1 MNTIKIQIKG
11 HLKSLNNNGTTII
24 DTKGIKNKNK
34 ISYIQNEI
42 SHKLTLENNKIYL
55 IRENK
60 EFKNIFEFELNKKNK
75 CYYLLKE
82 NNIEIDINIETQK
95 IENNNN
101 KIIIIYK
108 VLDSNEIYEY
118 KIEMR

>member
-11 HLKSLNNNGTTII
+11 HLKSLNNNDTTII

-34 ISYIQNEI
+34 ISYIQDDI

-60 EFKNIFEFELNKKNK
+60 EFKNIFEFELNKLNK
-75 CYYLLKE
+75 SYYLLKE
-82 NNIEIDINIETQK
+82 NNFEIDINIETQK
-95 IENNNN
+95 IEQDDN